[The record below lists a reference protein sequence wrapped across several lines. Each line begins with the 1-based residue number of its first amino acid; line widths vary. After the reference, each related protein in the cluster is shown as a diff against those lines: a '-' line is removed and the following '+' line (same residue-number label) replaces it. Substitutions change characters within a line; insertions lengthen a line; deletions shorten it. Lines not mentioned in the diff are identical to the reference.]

1 VHSQQCSQRGV
12 RSFFAAVDYPRQP
25 VDRRKLVLDR
35 RDRPAARGPDERP
48 APAGRCPWSC
58 WPRPS
63 RPGPRVPRAPSG
75 WRRGGPCA
83 RRPRAPGAQGAG
95 GSLHD
100 KQRGLPGT
108 PGRPQAAR
116 DCVLSLRASC
126 KVAANAPFKFGL
138 PAQTPRRGFSAVA
151 NESRARARLGSSKS
165 DQLTYMAAPVDMAHV
180 RPEEERPRSTSFV
193 ESNRCVPADVQRAQD
208 WMSF

>member
-1 VHSQQCSQRGV
+1 M
-12 RSFFAAVDYPRQP
+12 
-25 VDRRKLVLDR
+25 VLL
-35 RDRPAARGPDERP
+35 
-48 APAGRCPWSC
+48 
-58 WPRPS
+58 
-63 RPGPRVPRAPSG
+63 APSESAWAQG
-75 WRRGGPCA
+75 SESPLRLASRRPL
-83 RRPRAPGAQGAG
+83 RTPPRAPGAQGAG
-95 GSLHD
+95 GSLHG

-108 PGRPQAAR
+108 PGRPHWQAAR
-116 DCVLSLRASC
+116 GCVLSLRASC

-165 DQLTYMAAPVDMAHV
+165 DQLTYNMAAPVDMAHV
-180 RPEEERPRSTSFV
+180 RREEERPRSTSFV